1 MDKPDKI
8 PETSAPDLHSRQV
21 DAIENVVKLLSP
33 EEVESRWRKLIT
45 KSIALVALSA
55 AVLTGGWE
63 LTVWTIDSWNQR
75 ATINT
80 WIEVAREVYEA
91 EGNGE
96 VAITFLEKVEEID
109 PQNVK
114 LVQLRAYIDGMSAM
128 EVLLNLD
135 RPWNME
141 ELNQADMAKAQ
152 AILLQEV
159 NPSSPDGLILRGQVT
174 AALDENERA
183 KDFLEQALVLDP
195 DNSFARVR
203 LALIYRNLAYAA
215 VDESGYNDN
224 HKKSKALLDKAFA
237 LDPNSKLACLW
248 IGIYE
253 SEFNDDAEAAHDW
266 FNKALEMDYRYYLA
280 HFNTGLLYFE
290 DEDFD
295 SAISSFN
302 ETLKVKPNF
311 VKALEHLAWSYGFQD
326 QEETGIQYARRANS
340 LDEGFI
346 DGWTV
351 TGQLALELFKQTEE
365 AEYAKESIDAYSTAL
380 RYDPTNSGLYQLRS
394 DIQLL
399 LGNLTEAGKDARLA
413 VRFAPEDYYAWLV
426 LGNYQSEIGMFSA
439 AEESYR
445 TSLKLEYVDDAS
457 KGLAI
462 ALKEL
467 GNLESAEA
475 QFETLVSNS
484 TSDLRSSNLVA
495 RAVFYEKSKQF
506 RFALDDYTN
515 ARIDDDENFDAWLG
529 EARMAKELQTN
540 RAQFN
545 NAIIRCR
552 ELKPEITLPLT
563 EEDYD

>member
-45 KSIALVALSA
+45 KSIALIALSA